1 MKIISL
7 LEFRRNSKKILEWAR
22 RGERMIMT
30 YRRKPV
36 FRIEPIAEGAVSE
49 DDSFYRIDRL
59 AQDKGRA
66 LDNKHMDKIIYGL

>member
-30 YRRKPV
+30 YRRKPIC
-36 FRIEPIAEGAVSE
+36 RIEPIMEGVVE
-49 DDSFYRIDRL
+49 ENDSFYSIDRL
-59 AQDKGRA
+59 AQTKGGG
-66 LDNKHMDKIIYGL
+66 LDNKQMDKIIYGL